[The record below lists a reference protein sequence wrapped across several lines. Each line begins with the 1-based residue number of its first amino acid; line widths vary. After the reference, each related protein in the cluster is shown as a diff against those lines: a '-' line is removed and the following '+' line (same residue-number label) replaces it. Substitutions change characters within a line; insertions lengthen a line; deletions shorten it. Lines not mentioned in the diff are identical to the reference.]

1 MALAQ
6 EDMIAGPDAVIV
18 WLLRIMVVIMIMTP
32 VMVMIVI
39 MTMRMIMAVKGMVVR
54 HGRSLARYRCKISY
68 RLGEN
73 AQKRQQGSGGNECAK
88 QQKPGISREAQHHA
102 PHIVRYRAVATLQT
116 GRICVFTSA
125 AERGR

>member
-73 AQKRQQGSGGNECAK
+73 AQKRQQGAGGDK
-88 QQKPGISREAQHHA
+88 
-102 PHIVRYRAVATLQT
+102 
-116 GRICVFTSA
+116 
-125 AERGR
+125 RG